1 MTLINPYFF
10 NVFYITTLI
19 IDRQWYDCLLG
30 RGHDTR
36 AKYTAALI
44 DSFALIGA
52 RLDGQRADLQN
63 SCEIGTLALTNPNPN
78 PNHNL
83 EGFVPEGHP

>member
-1 MTLINPYFF
+1 MIWLFAGTGAWHKGK
-10 NVFYITTLI
+10 VHCT
-19 IDRQWYDCLLG
+19 
-30 RGHDTR
+30 
-36 AKYTAALI
+36 ALI